1 LFRCTVGDA
10 VAKNPRRE
18 ASVTLGL
25 ARGWH
30 RFFGEDLL
38 NRKMIRPIYLAYFCE
53 DDNLLSQWKTY
64 GQSGG

>member
-1 LFRCTVGDA
+1 M
-10 VAKNPRRE
+10 
-18 ASVTLGL
+18 TLGL

-53 DDNLLSQWKTY
+53 DDNLLSQWVLSQWKTY
-64 GQSGG
+64 SQSGG